1 MKNLLK
7 ILSSISMLGLLT
19 FVSCKKE
26 EANLSNNSN
35 LTEETNSGNGQLL
48 SRAGGYTYVYKLDLQ
63 NVKVL
68 DLSDP
73 NLTILYE
80 LQPNNVMFVHGFT
93 SIDNYIQYG
102 TKQGWNAKLEVE
114 VENHLHNYADLTG
127 VEAEAEATGKI
138 PAWWATYVDNYLAS
152 KYPSYTSSSLS
163 TRALSTTIYE
173 DFNAQ
178 GRSLTMIPLK
188 KTYAWLKIWGMK
200 NTVSSFLPAS
210 LVRGIDIAYDNPFFN
225 TILFRFKSGNNTP
238 GFPINLNGVN
248 APFNDRAESWISLGI

>member
-35 LTEETNSGNGQLL
+35 LTEGNGQLQT
-48 SRAGGYTYVYKLDLQ
+48 RAGGYTYVYKLDLQ

-93 SIDNYIQYG
+93 SIDNYIEYG
-102 TKQGWNAKLEVE
+102 TRQGWNTRLEVE
-114 VENHLHNYADLTG
+114 VENHLENYADSTG
-127 VEAEAEATGKI
+127 VEAEAEAIGKI
-138 PAWWATYVDNYLAS
+138 PTWWTTYVNNYLAS
-152 KYPSYTSSSLS
+152 KYPNFTSSSLS
-163 TRALSTTIYE
+163 TRAFSTTIYE
-173 DFNAQ
+173 DFNGQ
-178 GRSLTMIPLK
+178 GRSLTMVPFK
-188 KTYAWLKIWGMK
+188 NSYAWLKIWGMK
-200 NTVSSFLPAS
+200 NKTSSFLPAT
-210 LVRGIDIAYDNPFFN
+210 LVRGVDIAYDRPFFGG
-225 TILFRFKSGNNTP
+225 LMFRFISRNNIP
-238 GFPINLNGVN
+238 GFPINFNGVN
-248 APFNDRAESWISLGI
+248 APFNDRAESWISLGL